1 MNDVKVEVVDAP
13 VCQLL
18 LADWLDFVA
27 VVEAVPQ
34 FRDEKELFPF
44 DDAFFDC
51 FGYTLA

>member
-1 MNDVKVEVVDAP
+1 MNDVEVEVVDAP

-18 LADWLDFVA
+18 LAHRLDFVA

-44 DDAFFDC
+44 DDALFDC